1 MLDAHAAQEVAG
13 GDVDGVGILTWA
25 LHRLV
30 TGAADETVAL
40 DNHIDVIGHKQF
52 NTTEEGVDIY
62 LLVLVDGSPAQV
74 KSQSA
79 AEGVQPRSVESFTFI
94 DILIASK
101 ADSTADALTV
111 FTQRQGTL

>member
-13 GDVDGVGILTWA
+13 GDIKAGRIGYRA
-25 LHRLV
+25 PCSLV
-30 TGAADETVAL
+30 ADPADETVAL
-40 DNHIDVIGHKQF
+40 VNHIDVIGHKQF
-52 NTTEEGVDIY
+52 NTTEEGVDIN
-62 LLVLVDGSPAQV
+62 LLVLLDGSPAQV

-79 AEGVQPRSVESFTFI
+79 AEGVEPRSVESFTFI

-111 FTQRQGTL
+111 FAQRQGTL